1 MALAGSLAE
10 QVEQRMALSFGDF
23 HLSDHDILDLSLQE
37 RRLFLESR
45 SRVIEDMR
53 SRMEKAQN
61 QSKKKR

>member
-10 QVEQRMALSFGDF
+10 QVEQRMALAFGDF
-23 HLSDHDILDLSLQE
+23 HLSDRDILDLSLQE

-61 QSKKKR
+61 QSKQKK